1 MLVLEFIFA
10 TAPMSLESDVY
21 EEDTGTLTAGI
32 ISIHTKHWL
41 VFVSGT
47 VIDLTYLEYLLLRA
61 LVIERGKV
69 ISREALLERV
79 WRYGNVS
86 LMETRKVDVHIGRL
100 RKKLKEAGELI
111 ITVRNVGYRMA
122 FSPEWI
128 SR

>member
-1 MLVLEFIFA
+1 
-10 TAPMSLESDVY
+10 MSIQSDVY
-21 EEDTGTLTAGI
+21 EEDAGTLTAGI
-32 ISIHTKHWL
+32 ISIHTRHWL

-47 VIDLTYLEYLLLRA
+47 VIDLTYLEYLLLRE
-61 LVIERGKV
+61 LVAERGKV
-69 ISREALLERV
+69 ISRDTLLERV

-100 RKKLKEAGELI
+100 RKKLMEAGELI